1 MESTLTTP
9 PARTVPGQRL
19 GRGPLEPV
27 DPTEF
32 TGHEVIA
39 ELGSQLA
46 RIGRTFAVLDPSS
59 TV

>member
-1 MESTLTTP
+1 MTTP
-9 PARTVPGQRL
+9 PARTVPGRRL
-19 GRGPLEPV
+19 GRGPLEPA

-32 TGHEVIA
+32 TGQGVIA